1 MELVRLSPAELPYF
15 KSVYYDAFPK
25 SEQKPMRFLLR
36 SGKKEKI
43 DLFLLRQGDENMG
56 LTVTVPYRD
65 LVLIYY
71 LAVDPQKRGQ
81 GVGSQV
87 MALWQAQYPGK
98 RIFLEIERPEEGAE
112 NQAQRLR
119 RKRFYLRNGLR
130 ETGLTVSVFGVPMEV
145 LSLNGPVTF
154 REYHSVYRH
163 ILRPV
168 CWRVRLIS
176 QAEPQMPR

>member
-15 KSVYYDAFPK
+15 KRVYYDAFPK
-25 SEQKPMRFLLR
+25 SEQKPMRFLLHA
-36 SGKKEKI
+36 GKKNKL
-43 DLFLLRQGDENMG
+43 DLFLLRDRDENLG
-56 LTVTVPYRD
+56 LTVTVPYGD
-65 LVLIYY
+65 LVLVYY
-71 LAVDPQKRGQ
+71 LAVDPEKRGQ

-87 MALWQAQYPGK
+87 MDLWQTQYPGK

-119 RKRFYLRNGLR
+119 RKAFYLRNGFR

-154 REYHSVYRH
+154 REYHCVYRH
-163 ILRPV
+163 ILFPL

-176 QAEPQMPR
+176 QEEVE

>member
-1 MELVRLSPAELPYF
+1 MELVQLSPAELPYF
-15 KSVYYDAFPK
+15 RRVYYDSFPK

-36 SGKKEKI
+36 SGKKKKL
-43 DLFLLRQGDENMG
+43 DLFLLREDGENLG

-65 LVLIYY
+65 LVLVYY
-71 LAVDPQKRGQ
+71 LAVDPDKRGR
-81 GVGSQV
+81 GIGSQV

-98 RIFLEIERPEEGAE
+98 RIFLEIERPEDGAE

-119 RKRFYLRNGLR
+119 RKAFYLRNGLK

-145 LSLNGPVTF
+145 LSLNGPLTF

-163 ILRPV
+163 ILFPV

-176 QAEPQMPR
+176 QADAR